1 MITLGDAHHATRLL
15 LQARRRS
22 DAFTAVP
29 SALPPFRPSPCRP
42 RLVVFLS
49 SPSIQFDHGRFSE
62 MRSQMG
68 NATPAGQ
75 RDRVTHSVSWSSRA
89 AAAAGGVDGFR
100 GKINR
105 WCSLES
111 DFCSPAKA
119 VKVCRVRKRVPWTPA
134 AAGGSSPDNSV
145 VARAVPACT
154 STFDEGKAVDGTCQT
169 LFHCRSQ
176 PVIRRAAA

>member
-75 RDRVTHSVSWSSRA
+75 RDRVTQSVSQLEFTSGR
-89 AAAAGGVDGFR
+89 GGR
-100 GKINR
+100 R
-105 WCSLES
+105 
-111 DFCSPAKA
+111 
-119 VKVCRVRKRVPWTPA
+119 RRRVPWENKQVVLFGIGLLFA
-134 AAGGSSPDNSV
+134 REGGQSLPSEEASPLDPGRGRRILSWQQ
-145 VARAVPACT
+145 RGRTSCACMY
-154 STFDEGKAVDGTCQT
+154 EY
-169 LFHCRSQ
+169 
-176 PVIRRAAA
+176 IR

>member
-1 MITLGDAHHATRLL
+1 M
-15 LQARRRS
+15 
-22 DAFTAVP
+22 P
-29 SALPPFRPSPCRP
+29 SPRPPRPSLPSVPLPAP

-68 NATPAGQ
+68 NASWPKGAS
-75 RDRVTHSVSWSSRA
+75 DSVSQLEFTGGRG
-89 AAAAGGVDGFR
+89 AAAGGVDGFR

-119 VKVCRVRKRVPWTPA
+119 VKVCRPSEEASPLDRPRPRPEDPLLATAWTHELYLH
-134 AAGGSSPDNSV
+134 V
-145 VARAVPACT
+145 
-154 STFDEGKAVDGTCQT
+154 
-169 LFHCRSQ
+169 
-176 PVIRRAAA
+176 